1 MMAEDNIPSQTADRI
16 AIMDLLYRYARS
28 VDRIDKP
35 LGHSVWHPHGVADY
49 GDFFRGNGRDSIDLI
64 CDSHLHLAMTQHLV
78 SNIVIDLNG
87 DEAGSESCVFASLR
101 REGPDGPVQLSVW
114 GRYLDKWA
122 RIDGQWGLVSRVSI
136 MDMQDARPATPFGS
150 AGGTS
155 RDHSDPSY
163 AVLGGYPAGAGAL
176 AV

>member
-1 MMAEDNIPSQTADRI
+1 MTSEPLPSAIADRL
-16 AIMDLLYRYARS
+16 AITDLLYRYARS

-49 GDFFRGNGRDSIDLI
+49 GDFFQGNGRASIDMI

-87 DEAGSESCVFASLR
+87 DEAASESCVFASLR
-101 REGPDGPVQLSVW
+101 RSGPEGPMQLSVW
-114 GRYLDKWA
+114 GRYLDQWA
-122 RIDGQWGLVSRVSI
+122 RIDGQWGLVSRVSV
-136 MDMQDARPATPFGS
+136 MDMQDARPATSFGT
-150 AGGTS
+150 AGQTV

-163 AVLGGYPAGAGAL
+163 SLLRGYPDSAGGV